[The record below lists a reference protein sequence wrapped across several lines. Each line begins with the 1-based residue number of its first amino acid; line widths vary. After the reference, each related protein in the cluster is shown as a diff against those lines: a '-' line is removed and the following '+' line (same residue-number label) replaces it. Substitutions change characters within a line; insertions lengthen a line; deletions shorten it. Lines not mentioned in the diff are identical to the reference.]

1 MYFCPVNPVL
11 DNKYQ
16 IIKQLVDKLA
26 EYESIHGSCNA
37 LTLDAFTDF
46 LANRQPEPAKP
57 MRRMGGPN
65 EKQMQRDGEKKETSI
80 AILVTFINRYAK
92 VYARK
97 VLSDSPIST
106 LDDFAYLITLL
117 THDSLSKSELIQHQ
131 VHEKTTGMEIL
142 KRLLRLGL
150 ICQFD
155 DQEDRRSQRVAIT
168 SQGRM
173 AVFSVLQQLDGVTT
187 LMTGNL
193 NAQEKETL
201 YAILAKLDHF
211 HYDIF
216 THDKGLSM
224 DEILERRVPTAPLS

>member
-1 MYFCPVNPVL
+1 MYFCPDSSRL

-26 EYESIHGSCNA
+26 EYESQHGSCND
-37 LTLDAFTDF
+37 LTLSSFTDF
-46 LANRQPEPAKP
+46 LANRVPEPALP

-65 EKQMQRDGEKKETSI
+65 EHEMQHQGQKKETSI
-80 AILVTFINRYAK
+80 AILVTFIYRYAK
-92 VYARK
+92 VYTRK
-97 VLSDSPIST
+97 VLNDSVIST
-106 LDDFAYLITLL
+106 MDDFSYLITLL

-142 KRLLRLGL
+142 KRLQRQGL

-155 DQEDRRSQRVAIT
+155 DTHDKRSQRVAIT
-168 SQGRM
+168 SQGRA
-173 AVFSVLQQLDGVTT
+173 AVFSVLHKLDGVTS

-193 NAQEKETL
+193 NAQEKENL
-201 YAILAKLDHF
+201 LAMLSKLDHF

-216 THDKGLSM
+216 SQDKSLSM
-224 DEILERRVPTAPLS
+224 DEIILRRMPASN

>member
-1 MYFCPVNPVL
+1 L

-26 EYESIHGSCNA
+26 EYESVHGSCADLN
-37 LTLDAFTDF
+37 LSSFTDF
-46 LANRQPEPAKP
+46 LVNRVPEPAMP

-65 EKQMQRDGEKKETSI
+65 EQAMQYQGQKKETSI
-80 AILVTFINRYAK
+80 AILVTFIYRYAK

-97 VLSDSPIST
+97 VLHDSVIST
-106 LDDFAYLITLL
+106 MDDFSYLITLI

-142 KRLLRLGL
+142 KRLQRQGL

-155 DQEDRRSQRVAIT
+155 DANDRRSQRVAIT
-168 SQGRM
+168 PQGRA
-173 AVFSVLQQLDGVTT
+173 AVFSVLHKLDGVTT

-193 NAQEKETL
+193 NPQEKESL
-201 YAILAKLDHF
+201 FAMLSKLDHF

-216 THDKGLSM
+216 THDKSLSM
-224 DEILERRVPTAPLS
+224 EEIIDRRLPVNESHG

>member
-1 MYFCPVNPVL
+1 L

-16 IIKQLVDKLA
+16 IVKQLVDKLA
-26 EYESIHGSCNA
+26 EYEAVHGSCA
-37 LTLDAFTDF
+37 DLTLSSFTDF
-46 LANRQPEPAKP
+46 LANRVPEPAQP

-80 AILVTFINRYAK
+80 AILVTFIYRYAK

-97 VLSDSPIST
+97 VLSDSPLST
-106 LDDFAYLITLL
+106 LDDFSYLITLL

-142 KRLLRLGL
+142 KRLLRQGL

-155 DQEDRRSQRVAIT
+155 DTEDRRSQRVAIT

-193 NAQEKETL
+193 SSQEKEVL
-201 YAILAKLDHF
+201 YAILSKLDHF

-216 THDKGLSM
+216 THDKALSM
-224 DEILERRVPTAPLS
+224 DEILNRRMPSVN

>member
-1 MYFCPVNPVL
+1 M
-11 DNKYQ
+11 
-16 IIKQLVDKLA
+16 A
-26 EYESIHGSCNA
+26 EYEALHGTCDH
-37 LTLDAFTDF
+37 LTLSTFTDF
-46 LANRQPEPAKP
+46 LAERAPEPAKP

-65 EKQMQRDGEKKETSI
+65 EPAMQREGEKKETSI
-80 AILVTFINRYAK
+80 AILVTFIYRYAK

-97 VLSDSPIST
+97 VLGDSPIST

-117 THDSLSKSELIQHQ
+117 THHSLSKSELIQHQ

-142 KRLLRLGL
+142 KRLLRQGL

-155 DQEDRRSQRVAIT
+155 DTEDRRSQRVAIT

-193 NAQEKETL
+193 NTQEKETL
-201 YAILAKLDHF
+201 YGILSKLDHF

-216 THDKGLSM
+216 THDKSLSM
-224 DEILERRVPTAPLS
+224 EEILERRLPTSN